1 MLLVKETMAN
11 SPFSKLPAY
20 SLPEKHSLVR
30 SWRMC
35 DTPEGVIIERLK
47 AMWTLDRTRIRSDKR
62 MYSRCTC
69 VGGPSNLEKAILAT
83 ADRHQTGEHY
93 PDPRPNLIDDN
104 IIDAPVRH
112 LPTGERNEPG
122 EEV

>member
-1 MLLVKETMAN
+1 MTI
-11 SPFSKLPAY
+11 SPFSKIAAY
-20 SLPEKHSLVR
+20 SLTEKRLFVR
-30 SWRMC
+30 YCRGRGLSDTAIIDKLKDLWR
-35 DTPEGVIIERLK
+35 
-47 AMWTLDRTRIRSDKR
+47 LDARRMSSDKR

-69 VGGPSNLEKAILAT
+69 VGGPANLEKAMLAT

-112 LPTGERNEPG
+112 LPTGERNERE

>member
-1 MLLVKETMAN
+1 MQKTPISRQSV
-11 SPFSKLPAY
+11 Y
-20 SLPEKHSLVR
+20 SLTEKGHMLR
-30 SWRMC
+30 SWRSSGLS
-35 DTPEGVIIERLK
+35 DTDIAEHLRVL
-47 AMWTLDRTRIRSDKR
+47 WLLDLRRIRSDKR

-69 VGGPSNLEKAILAT
+69 VGGPANLEKAMLAT

-104 IIDAPVRH
+104 TIDAPVRH